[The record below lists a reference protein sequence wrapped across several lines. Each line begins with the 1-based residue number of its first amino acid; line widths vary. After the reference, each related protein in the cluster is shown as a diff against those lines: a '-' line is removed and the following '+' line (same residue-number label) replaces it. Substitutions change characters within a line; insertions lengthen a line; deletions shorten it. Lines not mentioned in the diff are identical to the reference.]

1 MSHAAETVK
10 VVSILGTDYSIKA
23 PADAAQAIVDAAE
36 LLKATLADTK
46 RKYPTLVG
54 DKLLVLT
61 AMNLCSR
68 QQALEREHAA
78 ALLRYQAQ
86 VEATVEAVARRL
98 DRD

>member
-1 MSHAAETVK
+1 MNNAAETVK

-68 QQALEREHAA
+68 QQELEREHAA

>member
-1 MSHAAETVK
+1 MSGAAEAIRVI
-10 VVSILGTDYSIKA
+10 SILGNEYSIKA

-46 RKYPTLVG
+46 RKYPALVG
-54 DKLLVLT
+54 DKLLVLA

-68 QQALEREHAA
+68 QLEMQQEHAA

-86 VEATVEAVARRL
+86 VEATVEAVARTL
-98 DRD
+98 ERD

>member
-1 MSHAAETVK
+1 MSGAAETVK

-23 PADAAQAIVDAAE
+23 PAVEAQAIVDAAE

-46 RKYPTLVG
+46 RRYPTLVG

-68 QQALEREHAA
+68 QLELQREHAA

-86 VEATVEAVARRL
+86 VEATVEAVARTL
-98 DRD
+98 ERD